1 MGVRSLTG
9 GSFMKFYARKS
20 IIRWNGN
27 WVTNVL
33 ILSKQRWI
41 LGHGLWSHEVDQVN
55 LQLSG

>member
-1 MGVRSLTG
+1 
-9 GSFMKFYARKS
+9 MKFNARKS

-33 ILSKQRWI
+33 TSSKQKWI

-55 LQLSG
+55 SQLSG